1 MPMGGPDDC
10 DSFFCTARTRAGGG
24 AQSLHIKDLRQGK
37 ARGAAPARQAVAPSY
52 DNLSRRLLG
61 TLRPRLP
68 HAGGVPTIQRRR
80 SRPALN
86 PQQAPP

>member
-10 DSFFCTARTRAGGG
+10 DSFFCTARTSTVSG
-24 AQSLHIKDLRQGK
+24 APSLHIKDLRQLK
-37 ARGAAPARQAVAPSY
+37 ACGAAPVRQAVAPSY

-61 TLRPRLP
+61 ALRPRPP
-68 HAGGVPTIQRRR
+68 HAEGVPTIQRRR